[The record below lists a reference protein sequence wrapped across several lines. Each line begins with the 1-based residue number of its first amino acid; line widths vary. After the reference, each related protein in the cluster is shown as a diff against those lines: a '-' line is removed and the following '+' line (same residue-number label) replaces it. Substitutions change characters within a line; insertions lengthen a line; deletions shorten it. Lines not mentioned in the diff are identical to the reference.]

1 MNRRLVTVLSA
12 ALLAGL
18 GLANGDAA
26 VAGPKPTLEPRA
38 DSELSV
44 TTRLADRREVAAGT
58 RAYSLGFEDGRF
70 YANGWH
76 ITGEMGGVW
85 TPPVKLVDGVW
96 FGLDDDWVGPAT
108 KFTSGWGYTRFDL
121 PTTAGLQVSRTDFVP
136 DGRRGTL
143 FGLTIT
149 NPGDARTAKLT
160 VETHSELMGQYPWGF
175 TGVTPNASDNV
186 ADQGSFDGSRL
197 LFTDDGAL
205 PGAPPHH
212 YAAAV
217 GTSLTPTGGQ
227 IGDQSG
233 DPSRGTV
240 ALVLSQVRP
249 RIRSR
254 PPVTTDPSGG
264 APVAS

>member
-26 VAGPKPTLEPRA
+26 AAGPKPTLEPRA

-121 PTTAGLQVSRTDFVP
+121 PTTAGLQRVSYGFRA
-136 DGRRGTL
+136 GRPCG
-143 FGLTIT
+143 
-149 NPGDARTAKLT
+149 ARSSA
-160 VETHSELMGQYPWGF
+160 
-175 TGVTPNASDNV
+175 
-186 ADQGSFDGSRL
+186 
-197 LFTDDGAL
+197 
-205 PGAPPHH
+205 
-212 YAAAV
+212 
-217 GTSLTPTGGQ
+217 
-227 IGDQSG
+227 
-233 DPSRGTV
+233 
-240 ALVLSQVRP
+240 
-249 RIRSR
+249 
-254 PPVTTDPSGG
+254 
-264 APVAS
+264 